1 METSPTELMFLDV
14 ATYCVFA
21 FFCCLAFMVWYL
33 RRNIDEEL
41 KEKIRNVIWL
51 ENIFYFRDFTR
62 KRFGRAH
69 FVYHLA
75 AIFLAAVLAIF
86 SLNIFH
92 QFKNLEPIF
101 RYSLAV
107 AVVVIICLMVGLVY
121 RLSNKQYY
129 E

>member
-1 METSPTELMFLDV
+1 MGTSQTELMLLDV

-33 RRNIDEEL
+33 RKNIDEEL

-62 KRFGRAH
+62 KRFGRTH
-69 FVYHLA
+69 FVYYLA
-75 AIFLAAVLAIF
+75 IIFLAAVLAIF
-86 SLNIFH
+86 SFNIFH
-92 QFKNLEPIF
+92 QFNSIEPMF
-101 RYSLAV
+101 RYSLTA
-107 AVVVIICLMVGLVY
+107 AVVLIICLMVGLVY